1 MSHEGNDA
9 LMDNERDN
17 RVNLS
22 QKVVFAATEM
32 GIEIV
37 QEIAVEA
44 LKRKPGMNIKEFM
57 QVLDQYLE
65 KQKSMQ

>member
-44 LKRKPGMNIKEFM
+44 LKRKPGMSIKEFM

>member
-9 LMDNERDN
+9 LIDNERDN
-17 RVNLS
+17 RIGLS

-44 LKRKPGMNIKEFM
+44 LKKKPGMTIKEFM
-57 QVLDQYLE
+57 QILDQYVE
-65 KQKSMQ
+65 NQKSM